1 MGMTPLKITFTLGSP
16 ICLPNR
22 PLHLDALLAY
32 INTQKS
38 LFMLN
43 ESSTREDLLALAD
56 DLPFKRYEKD
66 GKWVYMA
73 SALQP
78 RGSMEKSS
86 RFFTKRNNVGDLCQ
100 AMASGQ
106 VLNKRDKLPHPK
118 MSHAGQL
125 DFNRG
130 HQRNSLMYHPV
141 ANVDAME
148 AYCVGDKDLVC
159 EAFNQGYLTHLG
171 KLRRLGMGFIKEID
185 ISEDESAKE
194 NWKCRVKPFEDEGD
208 VQIISPLNPPYWE
221 GRNNTLCF
229 MPSELI

>member
-1 MGMTPLKITFTLGSP
+1 MSMTPLKITFTLGSP

-38 LFMLN
+38 LFMLD
-43 ESSTREDLLALAD
+43 ESATREDLLALAD
-56 DLPFKRYEKD
+56 NLPFKRYEKCGD
-66 GKWVYMA
+66 WVYMA

-78 RGSMEKSS
+78 KGSIEKSS
-86 RFFTKRNNVGDLCQ
+86 RFFTKRNDVDALCKS
-100 AMASGQ
+100 MASGQ
-106 VLNKRDKLPHPK
+106 VLDKRDKLPYPK

-141 ANVDAME
+141 AKE
-148 AYCVGDKDLVC
+148 LLC
-159 EAFNQGYLTHLG
+159 EAFKHGHLTHLG

-185 ISEDESAKE
+185 ISVDESAKE
-194 NWKCRVKPFEDEGD
+194 NWKCRVKPFEEEGD
-208 VQIISPLNPPYWE
+208 VQITSPLRPPYWE

-229 MPSELI
+229 MPESLI